1 MRYKV
6 LLLALAITTSCS
18 PQANINYQIVQEQPL
33 QVHGTFQCFGCLE
46 HAHHRQMAPGE
57 AKPGGRL
64 VIQYR
69 K

>member
-33 QVHGTFQCFGCLE
+33 QVME
-46 HAHHRQMAPGE
+46 HFSASDA
-57 AKPGGRL
+57 
-64 VIQYR
+64 
-69 K
+69 